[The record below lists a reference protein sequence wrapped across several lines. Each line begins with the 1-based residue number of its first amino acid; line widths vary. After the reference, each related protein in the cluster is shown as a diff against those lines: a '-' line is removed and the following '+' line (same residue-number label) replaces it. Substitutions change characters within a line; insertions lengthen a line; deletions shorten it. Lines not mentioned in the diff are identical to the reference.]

1 MILRPTRWVRW
12 GTPIIFLVMAAAF
25 LSTAYQNYVQGGD
38 AWLIGAVGLIT
49 IGVAFLS
56 RSAYIRV
63 DDSTIFFGP
72 NLPGHRRFPRGE
84 ITLIKATYSPMS
96 RRTLFLRSDGSTLW
110 STPGFAWG
118 QDGLR
123 SLANYLGVPLEG
135 WGSTPP

>member
-1 MILRPTRWVRW
+1 MIAGV
-12 GTPIIFLVMAAAF
+12 F
-25 LSTAYQNYVQGGD
+25 LSTAYQNLVQVGLGH
-38 AWLIGAVGLIT
+38 AWLIGTVGLIT
-49 IGVAFLS
+49 IAIAILS

-63 DDSTIFFGP
+63 NESTIFFGP

-84 ITLIKATYSPMS
+84 VALIRATYSLMS

-123 SLANYLGVPLEG
+123 SLADYMGVTFEG
-135 WGSTPP
+135 WGSTPN